1 MSARCRPESRT
12 SPQAHPQKRKSPTSM
27 RPGFSVSWVP
37 DDVLL
42 SHGIHRTIIGAEAF
56 HGPVRNGKG
65 WGHLAIVVR
74 RSAELSASSYQL
86 SAKSHCSEEVRELIV
101 CGK

>member
-1 MSARCRPESRT
+1 MESADALEKECRLVVIPKAGIAQ
-12 SPQAHPQKRKSPTSM
+12 SPRKTEKPDHEAGLF
-27 RPGFSVSWVP
+27 RLWVP

-65 WGHLAIVVR
+65 WDHLAIVVR
-74 RSAELSASSYQL
+74 RSS
-86 SAKSHCSEEVRELIV
+86 
-101 CGK
+101 

>member
-1 MSARCRPESRT
+1 M
-12 SPQAHPQKRKSPTSM
+12 
-27 RPGFSVSWVP
+27 WVP

-65 WGHLAIVVR
+65 WGHLAMVVR
-74 RSAELSASSYQL
+74 HSFELPAASVAL
-86 SAKSHCSEEVRELIV
+86 SAKSRDSEEVKVGDCIWQHELDRNLSHRLV
-101 CGK
+101 AGCSRL

>member
-1 MSARCRPESRT
+1 MSYFGSGQCP
-12 SPQAHPQKRKSPTSM
+12 
-27 RPGFSVSWVP
+27 SVVP

-101 CGK
+101 CGKHLFT

>member
-1 MSARCRPESRT
+1 M
-12 SPQAHPQKRKSPTSM
+12 
-27 RPGFSVSWVP
+27 FLWVP

-65 WGHLAIVVR
+65 WGHLAMVVR
-74 RSAELSASSYQL
+74 RSFELPATAIRLGQKPLFERSKGLGDCISRP
-86 SAKSHCSEEVRELIV
+86 EP
-101 CGK
+101 